1 MAHLSGGD
9 DGPSPPLQKEAFD
22 KGPVAFYPSPRPGVI
37 EEEDEEDEEGDYDG
51 EDKANEQQ
59 QQQQPQTPPL
69 SPSRIIKAGSGPFSP
84 LRARLSSFRRSLSS
98 GSSSSA
104 ATPTSEPPP
113 EFSRDLS
120 LQVSLVTI
128 DKLQGQLV
136 HSNKT
141 VESLAAEVV
150 ALKRDLARGRS
161 SSVAAAAAATAT
173 APAPVAAP
181 TPAPQPSQ
189 RQQAHVSYRRLHV
202 GHPAAHHHQHHQHP
216 QQHPQQLRHKV
227 AAAAHRA
234 AATAPS
240 PSPPSPLAAAATGA
254 APVGAGRASQ
264 LQNTIEANTAT
275 LLAFMEQINSA
286 NSSSS
291 GGGGGLGAPHAE
303 QGRLVKELQ
312 AAIAGM
318 GELRQQLQTVQE
330 DYHRSLAG
338 QEEACAHQ
346 AKELVRLRGECKAL
360 KAQGVRSER
369 ALLGEVKALQG
380 ECKQWREEA
389 HERGLQ
395 VDAYRQE
402 LEAIKMASIRRRA
415 GSTGRAQDQQQP
427 PPQQQQPEGGGIG
440 GRAVEGEGQGRGQ
453 GPAPPMLTAVD
464 AIFLQSQQQQL
475 EEEQARQQERAQRA
489 IAGLRNKVEALELML
504 RTQMQIKSSVIG
516 ELQRKRDECV
526 ELRAHLGLPTV
537 SVDQSLR
544 VANAAKAKQLRET
557 AALRKKASSTTTD
570 TSPSPS
576 RSHSKLQAQRSVRK
590 PLARSAGS
598 RLSASSAVPP
608 SPSAFR
614 LTSPSV
620 LAMEHT
626 IKSNDVFT
634 TPSVTAA
641 GGEGETIKL

>member
-1 MAHLSGGD
+1 
-9 DGPSPPLQKEAFD
+9 
-22 KGPVAFYPSPRPGVI
+22 
-37 EEEDEEDEEGDYDG
+37 
-51 EDKANEQQ
+51 
-59 QQQQPQTPPL
+59 
-69 SPSRIIKAGSGPFSP
+69 
-84 LRARLSSFRRSLSS
+84 
-98 GSSSSA
+98 
-104 ATPTSEPPP
+104 
-113 EFSRDLS
+113 
-120 LQVSLVTI
+120 
-128 DKLQGQLV
+128 
-136 HSNKT
+136 
-141 VESLAAEVV
+141 
-150 ALKRDLARGRS
+150 
-161 SSVAAAAAATAT
+161 
-173 APAPVAAP
+173 
-181 TPAPQPSQ
+181 
-189 RQQAHVSYRRLHV
+189 
-202 GHPAAHHHQHHQHP
+202 
-216 QQHPQQLRHKV
+216 
-227 AAAAHRA
+227 
-234 AATAPS
+234 
-240 PSPPSPLAAAATGA
+240 
-254 APVGAGRASQ
+254 VGAGRASQ

-291 GGGGGLGAPHAE
+291 GSGGGLGAPHAE

-338 QEEACAHQ
+338 QKEACAHQ

-402 LEAIKMASIRRRA
+402 LEAIKMTSIRRRA
-415 GSTGRAQDQQQP
+415 GSTSRAQNQHQ
-427 PPQQQQPEGGGIG
+427 PPQQ
-440 GRAVEGEGQGRGQ
+440 
-453 GPAPPMLTAVD
+453 PPMLTAVD
-464 AIFLQSQQQQL
+464 AIFLHSQQQQL

-537 SVDQSLR
+537 SVDRSLR

-557 AALRKKASSTTTD
+557 AALRKKASATKTG

-626 IKSNDVFT
+626 IKGNDVFT